1 MFLKN
6 QACGSQQNAFSPT
19 LEQRHPKGGLQI
31 AHLLREGGL
40 RNSEA
45 VCGAA
50 EAPNL
55 GHGEENSAG
64 GAAPWD
70 HASSQHILSG
80 PIRKRNQQLDEAFG
94 VDPAERFCFHRR
106 RLSFYSQNL

>member
-1 MFLKN
+1 
-6 QACGSQQNAFSPT
+6 

-55 GHGEENSAG
+55 GHGEKIAQVAQLHG
-64 GAAPWD
+64 IM
-70 HASSQHILSG
+70 HH
-80 PIRKRNQQLDEAFG
+80 RNT
-94 VDPAERFCFHRR
+94 
-106 RLSFYSQNL
+106 Y